1 MRFLCDVHIPFKL
14 VHFFKKH
21 GFDAIHVNDILNGY
35 YSKDSEISEYCDQH
49 GYILVSKDSDFRH
62 SYFLNFNPKKLL
74 WFKLGNISNDQLIQV
89 VENLFEV
96 LGQLDER
103 DSFLMELKGESNY
116 LIY

>member
-74 WFKLGNISNDQLIQV
+74 WFKLQV